1 MGCDR
6 RASCALQSLRG
17 PFWRLCGETHQFQ
30 PRRGVILTAVRRNV
44 TRASSCL
51 PHASRPG
58 TTRMLHVGTERWTAY
73 WTMAPRH
80 GVLRTEPARA
90 PRADE
95 ALVRTICSGISRGT
109 EMLVHAGDVPPEVA
123 ESMRAPFQV
132 GSWPGPVKYGYL
144 SVGVVETGPAQL
156 QDQRVFC
163 LHPHQDRYVVP
174 ASALAPVPDGVPS
187 DRAVLAGT
195 VETAVNALWDAGPR
209 IGDRVA
215 VLGAGMVGGSL
226 AALLRSFP
234 LDRLQLVDVN
244 PARSTLAAALGVD
257 LVHPNDAAGNNDL
270 VFHCSATESGLARG
284 LQLLGEE
291 AELIEL
297 SWYGMVQPRVP
308 LGAAFH
314 SRRLTIR
321 ASQVGAVAPPR
332 RVRRTTGDRLRLAL
346 QLLEDPTFDAF
357 ITGHAPFGALPQTME
372 SIFNDGAE
380 TLCQVIDYPAEKES

>member
-1 MGCDR
+1 
-6 RASCALQSLRG
+6 
-17 PFWRLCGETHQFQ
+17 
-30 PRRGVILTAVRRNV
+30 
-44 TRASSCL
+44 
-51 PHASRPG
+51 
-58 TTRMLHVGTERWTAY
+58 
-73 WTMAPRH
+73 
-80 GVLRTEPARA
+80 
-90 PRADE
+90 
-95 ALVRTICSGISRGT
+95 
-109 EMLVHAGDVPPEVA
+109 
-123 ESMRAPFQV
+123 
-132 GSWPGPVKYGYL
+132 
-144 SVGVVETGPAQL
+144 
-156 QDQRVFC
+156 
-163 LHPHQDRYVVP
+163 
-174 ASALAPVPDGVPS
+174 
-187 DRAVLAGT
+187 LAGT

-226 AALLRSFP
+226 AALLRRFP

-244 PARSTLAAALGVD
+244 PSRSALAAALGVD
-257 LVHPNDAAGNNDL
+257 LVHPDDAAGDNDL
-270 VFHCSATESGLARG
+270 VFHCSATESGRARS

-346 QLLEDPTFDAF
+346 QLLEDPIFDAF

-380 TLCQVIDYPAEKES
+380 TLCQVIDYPADKES

>member
-1 MGCDR
+1 M
-6 RASCALQSLRG
+6 
-17 PFWRLCGETHQFQ
+17 
-30 PRRGVILTAVRRNV
+30 
-44 TRASSCL
+44 
-51 PHASRPG
+51 
-58 TTRMLHVGTERWTAY
+58 GTERWTAY

-90 PRADE
+90 PAPAE
-95 ALVRTICSGISRGT
+95 ALVRTICSGISHGT
-109 EMLVHAGDVPPEVA
+109 EMLVHAGRVPAEVG

-144 SVGVVETGPAQL
+144 SVGVVEDGPAQL
-156 QDQRVFC
+156 KGRRVFC
-163 LHPHQDRYVVP
+163 LYPHQDRYVVP
-174 ASALAPVPDGVPS
+174 ASALAPVPEGVPS

-195 VETAVNALWDAGPR
+195 AETGINALWDAGPR

-215 VLGAGMVGGSL
+215 VVGAGMVGGIL
-226 AALLRSFP
+226 AALLRTFP

-244 PARSTLAAALGVD
+244 PSRSALADALDVN
-257 LVHPNDAAGNNDL
+257 LVHPDDAAGDNDL

-297 SWYGMVQPRVP
+297 SWYGLNQPRAP

-321 ASQVGAVAPPR
+321 ASQVGAVAAAR
-332 RVRRTTGDRLRLAL
+332 RTRRTTRDRLAL
-346 QLLEDPTFDAF
+346 ALRLLEDPIFDAF
-357 ITGHAPFGALPQTME
+357 ITGHAPFGALPQIME

-380 TLCQVIDYPAEKES
+380 TLCQVIDYPTDEES